1 MTKLF
6 LIRHCQAEGQESEAQ
21 LTTEGLA
28 QAEKLALFLQQYKIN
43 RIISSPFK
51 RTLQTIT
58 PYANKQ
64 NLEIEVDERLKE
76 RILSSEHLTDW
87 FEKLK
92 QSFEEEDLKFTGG
105 ESSKEAT
112 ERIVSFIE
120 DIRNEQTNHIAI
132 VTHGNLSALLLNYL
146 SQDFGFNEW
155 LSLSNPDVYL
165 LDNHS
170 GEFEYKRIW
179 NSQ

>member
-6 LIRHCQAEGQESEAQ
+6 LIRHCHAGGQEPEAQ
-21 LTTEGLA
+21 LTAEGHA
-28 QAEKLALFLQQYKIN
+28 QAEQLALFLEKYKIN
-43 RIISSPFK
+43 RIISSPFA
-51 RTLQTIT
+51 RAIQTIT
-58 PYANKQ
+58 PFAFKQ

-92 QSFEEEDLKFTGG
+92 RSFEEEDLKFSGG

-112 ERIVSFIE
+112 ERIVAFMKEINN
-120 DIRNEQTNHIAI
+120 RQTDHIAI
-132 VTHGNLSALLLNYL
+132 VTHGNLSALLLNSL
-146 SQDFGFNEW
+146 SQDFGFDKW

-165 LDNHS
+165 LENHS

-179 NSQ
+179 DAQ